1 MNERMDRSKD
11 SLEFK
16 FFGLTRA
23 MNRVLS
29 TDFGYPYDCWKKP
42 EEETVARIPFAA
54 CLLINVSIN
63 RATRYRGCNGPII
76 KRTWKTLT
84 PQPES
89 YPTNH
94 TMINSTLSHRA
105 AFAEKFTTSIYF
117 NS

>member
-1 MNERMDRSKD
+1 MDRSKD

-54 CLLINVSIN
+54 WLLINLSILSRHTVPWLQ
-63 RATRYRGCNGPII
+63 RAYHQAHVEDVDPTASVISHKSYNDS
-76 KRTWKTLT
+76 LDS
-84 PQPES
+84 ES
-89 YPTNH
+89 QCFF
-94 TMINSTLSHRA
+94 S
-105 AFAEKFTTSIYF
+105 
-117 NS
+117 